1 MDPNAALAELR
12 RLITAWQD
20 ARGPFSQADYD
31 RAIELIA
38 DLDRWMTC
46 GGFLPDQWGAVR
58 RA

>member
-12 RLITAWQD
+12 RLIKAWQD
-20 ARGPFSQADYD
+20 AGGPFSQADYD
-31 RAIELIA
+31 RAIELMA

-46 GGFLPDQWGAVR
+46 GSFLPDQWGAVR